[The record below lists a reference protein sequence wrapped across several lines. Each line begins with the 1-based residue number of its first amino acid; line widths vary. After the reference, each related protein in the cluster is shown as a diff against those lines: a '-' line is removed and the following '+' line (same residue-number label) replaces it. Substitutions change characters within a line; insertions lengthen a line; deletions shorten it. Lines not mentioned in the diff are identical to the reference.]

1 VPLSTDAVPIKRSAW
16 WPFHGGIA
24 VPWNSPRNLAS
35 HLLTAHSLFLDTSAE
50 HELLDATCIYCQRD
64 VPQEVQNQRESP
76 GVCTGLSQEQTN
88 SSHSPEDRGLS
99 TGGMRRALT
108 KQNLGRPGVGN
119 DQTSYLQRTASLDR
133 LCASLIAPH
142 GVNLLGIYHKDHRV
156 QTMNNTLPKEGDGPG
171 TLQGPMT
178 ITKSRECAGLSASAS
193 DWRKHDSPQVRLC
206 MQLRSVIDTSL

>member
-99 TGGMRRALT
+99 TGGMRRA
-108 KQNLGRPGVGN
+108 KIGCSPSV
-119 DQTSYLQRTASLDR
+119 
-133 LCASLIAPH
+133 
-142 GVNLLGIYHKDHRV
+142 
-156 QTMNNTLPKEGDGPG
+156 
-171 TLQGPMT
+171 
-178 ITKSRECAGLSASAS
+178 AS
-193 DWRKHDSPQVRLC
+193 DDLSQSRTSGDQAWEMTKHLTCRGLPA
-206 MQLRSVIDTSL
+206 